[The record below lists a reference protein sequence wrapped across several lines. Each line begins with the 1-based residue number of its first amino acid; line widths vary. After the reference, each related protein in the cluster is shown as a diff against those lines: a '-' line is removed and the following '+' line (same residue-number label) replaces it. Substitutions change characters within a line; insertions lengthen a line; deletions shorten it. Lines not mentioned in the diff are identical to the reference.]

1 MRTSQFTVN
10 DIGDPEPIIV
20 HTVCRHVLVGEDS
33 SVANW
38 PTTDYRIKGTDNN
51 SAMVQRPAGVLTE
64 FSRQSNQSAYSPG
77 DIIGYVETVSGSTTF
92 LIIEQ

>member
-20 HTVCRHVLVGEDS
+20 RSVCRHVLVGEDS

-38 PTTDYRIKGTDNN
+38 PTSDYRIKGVDP
-51 SAMVQRPAGVLTE
+51 SSVMVQRPAGVLTE
-64 FSRQSNQSAYSPG
+64 FSRRSNQSAFSPG
-77 DIIGYVETVSGSTTF
+77 DIVGYVEMVSGSTTF